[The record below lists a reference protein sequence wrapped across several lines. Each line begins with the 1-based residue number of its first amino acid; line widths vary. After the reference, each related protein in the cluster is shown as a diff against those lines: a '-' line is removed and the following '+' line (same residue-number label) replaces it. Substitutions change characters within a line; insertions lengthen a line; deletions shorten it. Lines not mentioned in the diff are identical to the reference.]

1 MENIWMFLQ
10 QTAAASL
17 VALFLLIL
25 QRIFLDKLSPRWQYG
40 VWLVL
45 LLRLLVPAG
54 FGGRPTVLDVTF
66 WVETLRTRVEL
77 GLHSAYSPPFVASLP
92 AAPVPLPPAGAP
104 ASWTDW
110 AFLIYCA
117 GVVLWAA
124 WFVVSAVRLSLRV
137 RGGVPVEGER
147 RAAMEAL
154 AKQQR
159 LPMPRRI
166 VECRWARTPFVVG
179 VVRPALVLPMGWALD
194 EKVVLHEL
202 LHLKYRDV
210 WAGWLT
216 TALRCLHWCNPFLWF
231 VFDKTG
237 NDRESLCDQ
246 RVLERLEGEDR
257 RDYGRCLLAMADDK
271 AVRTPGA
278 TTMANGARA
287 VKARIEAIA
296 RFKRFPQGMGLVSG
310 CIVFALSLSLVAG
323 VPVSAAGTDDTVETP
338 DGGNPPILALAAQNR
353 ATTVAG
359 ALDAYGKALYHWY
372 QRPGTGLLCAA
383 MVTAPEDMPAVLA
396 ANAKV
401 NEERVED
408 WSLLE
413 HWWQTGPVFRGLTAD
428 GGDGYLC
435 QVFWFRDVELAS
447 KNDPLWPEE
456 DEPWPTEYLCH
467 TVRVQPDGSYWTV
480 EKLAETTGIF
490 DSDVNI
496 ARLGRW
502 SDSTLYGPVTWS
514 GEAYGLK
521 IELSPAQTMT
531 TGDGVLGESL
541 LRRFQESEGYVN
553 PFSFWDQDEE
563 EPPSDDPMPRL
574 EGFTGC
580 YSGLVV
586 SRENTW
592 DRQRTF
598 TVEITPRWDD
608 PWVVTQEQWQW
619 LRHVDVRE
627 DTAELEK
634 YLLNRAVHSVEYE
647 YEPMGA
653 GKKAVFSEGGAGGEG
668 GRGAWDGPMEQYVA
682 PDYFTVTVTNADGE
696 EFPVDLTPRYTTPD
710 GGAFTLDGEEGPQ

>member
-17 VALFLLIL
+17 AALFLLIL

-77 GLHSAYSPPFVASLP
+77 GLNSAYSTPFAASLP

-104 ASWTDW
+104 TSWTDW

-137 RGGVPVEGER
+137 RDGVPVEGER
-147 RAAMEAL
+147 RAAIETL
-154 AKQQR
+154 AREQQ

-166 VECRWARTPFVVG
+166 VECRWARTPFVLG

-231 VFDKTG
+231 VFDKMG

-271 AVRTPGA
+271 AMRTPGA

-310 CIVFALSLSLVAG
+310 CIVFALALSLVAG
-323 VPVSAAGTDDTVETP
+323 VPVSAAGEETTVRASQEVEIAPELVAET
-338 DGGNPPILALAAQNR
+338 LALASQNR

-359 ALDAYGKALYHWY
+359 ALDAYGKGEYHRFY
-372 QRPGTGLLCAA
+372 DGIYDELLCW
-383 MVTAPEDMPAVLA
+383 TICAPQEDLPAVLERWEQDRGRA
-396 ANAKV
+396 AYGW
-401 NEERVED
+401 R
-408 WSLLE
+408 
-413 HWWQTGPVFRGLTAD
+413 TGPMFRGLTSD

-435 QVFWFRDVELAS
+435 QVFWFRDMRFKS
-447 KNDPLWPEE
+447 NDDPRWPGE
-456 DEPWPTEYLCH
+456 DEPWPVEYLCH
-467 TVRVQPDGSYWTV
+467 TVRVQPDGDYWTV
-480 EKLAETTGIF
+480 EKLAETTGVF
-490 DSDVNI
+490 EGDVSL
-496 ARLGRW
+496 AGLDRW
-502 SDSTLYGPVTWS
+502 SGSALYGPVTWS
-514 GEAYGLK
+514 GEADGLK
-521 IELSPAQTMT
+521 IELSPSQTMT
-531 TGDGVLGESL
+531 TGDGVLGQSR

-553 PFSFWDQDEE
+553 PFSFWGKDEE
-563 EPPSDDPMPRL
+563 ETPSDDPMPRL
-574 EGFTGC
+574 EGFTGF

-586 SRENTW
+586 SRENTR

-598 TVEITPRWDD
+598 TVEITPHWDD
-608 PWVVTQEQWQW
+608 SRILTIEQADQMFYSSSHYE
-619 LRHVDVRE
+619 RP
-627 DTAELEK
+627 AEEGVE
-634 YLLNRAVHSVEYE
+634 NRASLHVRYQYV
-647 YEPMGA
+647 PMDA
-653 GKKAVFSEGGAGGEG
+653 GEKVVFPEGGAGGEG
-668 GRGAWDGPMEQYVA
+668 GRGSWDGPMEQYIA

-696 EFPVDLTPRYTTPD
+696 EIPVDLTPRYTTPD
-710 GGAFTLDGEEGPQ
+710 GGTFTLDGEEGPQ

>member
-77 GLHSAYSPPFVASLP
+77 GLNSAYSTPFAASLP

-154 AKQQR
+154 AREQQ

-338 DGGNPPILALAAQNR
+338 DGGNPAILALAAQNR

-456 DEPWPTEYLCH
+456 DEPWPVEYLCH
-467 TVRVQPDGSYWTV
+467 TVRVRPDGDYWTV
-480 EKLAETTGIF
+480 EKLAETSGLCEKGLEE
-490 DSDVNI
+490 SPLNQHSS
-496 ARLGRW
+496 AP
-502 SDSTLYGPVTWS
+502 LYGPITWS
-514 GEAYGLK
+514 GEANGVSV
-521 IELSPAQTMT
+521 ELSHT
-531 TGDGVLGESL
+531 TCLLNTREVLGLDSL
-541 LRRFQESEGYVN
+541 HDYFDRSS
-553 PFSFWDQDEE
+553 SFNW
-563 EPPSDDPMPRL
+563 
-574 EGFTGC
+574 
-580 YSGLVV
+580 SGLVTG
-586 SRENTW
+586 SRQEEGTDPEDPVPNAQFFRYEKSLRVQVGNPGGTPYNIQI
-592 DRQRTF
+592 R
-598 TVEITPRWDD
+598 VEPDWHD
-608 PWVVTQEQWQW
+608 PEIVP
-619 LRHVDVRE
+619 
-627 DTAELEK
+627 
-634 YLLNRAVHSVEYE
+634 S
-647 YEPMGA
+647 G
-653 GKKAVFSEGGAGGEG
+653 SSG
-668 GRGAWDGPMEQYVA
+668 GRSYSTLSYGTGTYQNHATFYYFDTIPLLKQGETNTASAGSGGGSGGLGADMKEVAGPDFY
-682 PDYFTVTVTNADGE
+682 TVTVQKGAGE
-696 EFPVDLTPRYTTPD
+696 SFQIPLTPRYTTPD
-710 GGAFTLDGEEGPQ
+710 GGTFPLDGEEATP

>member
-1 MENIWMFLQ
+1 MFLQ

-17 VALFLLIL
+17 VALFLLVL

-40 VWLVL
+40 VWFVL

-54 FGGRPTVLDVTF
+54 FGGRSTVLDVTF
-66 WVETLRTRVEL
+66 WVELLRTNVEL
-77 GLHSAYSPPFVASLP
+77 GLSSAYSSPFVASLP
-92 AAPVPLPPAGAP
+92 AAPVPLPPEGAP
-104 ASWTDW
+104 SSWTDW
-110 AFLIYCA
+110 AFLLYAA
-117 GVVLWAA
+117 GVVLWAL
-124 WFVVSAVRLSLRV
+124 WFLFCAARLSLRV

-147 RAAMEAL
+147 RAAIEAL
-154 AKQQR
+154 ASEHR
-159 LPMPRRI
+159 LPSPRRI
-166 VECRWARTPFVVG
+166 VECRWVRTPFVTG

-246 RVLERLEGEDR
+246 RVLERLEGEER
-257 RDYGRCLLAMADDK
+257 RDYGRCLLAMADDR
-271 AVRTPGA
+271 AMRTPGA

-310 CIVFALSLSLVAG
+310 CIVLALSLSLVAG

-338 DGGNPPILALAAQNR
+338 DGGNPAILALAAQNR

-467 TVRVQPDGSYWTV
+467 TVHVQPDGGYWTV
-480 EKLAETTGIF
+480 EKLAETSAVLEEGWY
-490 DSDVNI
+490 SEHQ
-496 ARLGRW
+496 
-502 SDSTLYGPVTWS
+502 LYGPVTWS
-514 GEAYGLK
+514 GEAEG
-521 IELSPAQTMT
+521 ISVELSHTTTTT
-531 TGDGVLGESL
+531 TGAGPLRLASLRDYQEENGLQDILYPSAPDPESPLPDSTFSSVWSSIL
-541 LRRFQESEGYVN
+541 LC
-553 PFSFWDQDEE
+553 
-563 EPPSDDPMPRL
+563 M
-574 EGFTGC
+574 
-580 YSGLVV
+580 
-586 SRENTW
+586 ENQGDTT
-592 DRQRTF
+592 RYPLQIHAQP
-598 TVEITPRWDD
+598 VWDD
-608 PWVVTQEQWQW
+608 PEIQVGGSVLSGGFSWGSSTKAFRSEAAFTYEGVFSLEPGEVIQNQCDGGGAEGALSDDMRHFVGPDGYQVT
-619 LRHVDVRE
+619 LTLD
-627 DTAELEK
+627 LEK
-634 YLLNRAVHSVEYE
+634 SVAI
-647 YEPMGA
+647 P
-653 GKKAVFSEGGAGGEG
+653 
-668 GRGAWDGPMEQYVA
+668 
-682 PDYFTVTVTNADGE
+682 
-696 EFPVDLTPRYTTPD
+696 LTPRYTTPD
-710 GGAFTLDGEEGPQ
+710 GGTFTLDGEEGPQ

>member
-1 MENIWMFLQ
+1 MENIWMVLQ

-17 VALFLLIL
+17 AALFLLIL

-77 GLHSAYSPPFVASLP
+77 GLNSAYSTPFAASLP
-92 AAPVPLPPAGAP
+92 AAPVPLLPAGAP

-137 RGGVPVEGER
+137 RDGVPVEGER
-147 RAAMEAL
+147 RAAIETL
-154 AKQQR
+154 AREQQ

-166 VECRWARTPFVVG
+166 VECRWARTPFVLG

-231 VFDKTG
+231 VFDKMG

-271 AVRTPGA
+271 AMRTPGA

-323 VPVSAAGTDDTVETP
+323 VPVSAAGEETTVRASQEVEIAPELVAET
-338 DGGNPPILALAAQNR
+338 LALASQNR

-359 ALDAYGKALYHWY
+359 ALDAYGKGEYHRFY
-372 QRPGTGLLCAA
+372 DGIYDELLCW
-383 MVTAPEDMPAVLA
+383 TICAPQEDLPAVLERWEQDRGRA
-396 ANAKV
+396 AYGW
-401 NEERVED
+401 R
-408 WSLLE
+408 
-413 HWWQTGPVFRGLTAD
+413 TGPMFRGLTSD

-435 QVFWFRDVELAS
+435 QVFWFRDMRFKS
-447 KNDPLWPEE
+447 NDDPRWPGE
-456 DEPWPTEYLCH
+456 DEPWPVEYLCH
-467 TVRVQPDGSYWTV
+467 TVRVQPDGDYWTV
-480 EKLAETTGIF
+480 EKLAETTGVF
-490 DSDVNI
+490 EGDVSL
-496 ARLGRW
+496 AGLGRW
-502 SDSTLYGPVTWS
+502 TGSALYGPVTWS
-514 GEAYGLK
+514 GEADGLK
-521 IELSPAQTMT
+521 IELSPSQTMT
-531 TGDGVLGESL
+531 TGDGVLGQSR

-553 PFSFWDQDEE
+553 PFSFWGKDEE
-563 EPPSDDPMPRL
+563 ETPSDDPMPRL
-574 EGFTGC
+574 EGFTGF

-598 TVEITPRWDD
+598 TVEITPHWDD
-608 PWVVTQEQWQW
+608 SRILTIEQADQMFYSSSHYE
-619 LRHVDVRE
+619 RP
-627 DTAELEK
+627 AEEGVE
-634 YLLNRAVHSVEYE
+634 NRASLHVRYQYV
-647 YEPMGA
+647 PMDA
-653 GKKAVFSEGGAGGEG
+653 GEKVVFPEGGAGGEG
-668 GRGAWDGPMEQYVA
+668 GRGSWDGPMEQYIA

-696 EFPVDLTPRYTTPD
+696 EIPVDLTPRYTTPD
-710 GGAFTLDGEEGPQ
+710 GGTFTLDGEEGPQ

>member
-40 VWLVL
+40 VWFVL

-77 GLHSAYSPPFVASLP
+77 GLNSAYSTPFAASLP

-104 ASWTDW
+104 TSWTDW
-110 AFLIYCA
+110 AFLIYCV

-179 VVRPALVLPMGWALD
+179 VVRPALVLPMDWALD

-338 DGGNPPILALAAQNR
+338 DGGNPAILALAAQNR

-447 KNDPLWPEE
+447 ENDPLWPEE

-467 TVRVQPDGSYWTV
+467 TVHVQPDGGYWTV
-480 EKLAETTGIF
+480 EKLAETQGLFDGIF
-490 DSDVNI
+490 GTDLSDWHES
-496 ARLGRW
+496 L
-502 SDSTLYGPVTWS
+502 LYGPVTWS
-514 GEAYGLK
+514 GEANGVS
-521 IELSPAQTMT
+521 IELSHT
-531 TGDGVLGESL
+531 TCLESGGGPLGEETLEAYWNTDSWVFDPFL
-541 LRRFQESEGYVN
+541 NGSEEAGIVADPQPGAIFSSYSQNLRVQVGN
-553 PFSFWDQDEE
+553 PGGTPYNIQIRV
-563 EPPSDDPMPRL
+563 EPDWHDPEIVPS
-574 EGFTGC
+574 G
-580 YSGLVV
+580 S
-586 SRENTW
+586 S
-592 DRQRTF
+592 
-598 TVEITPRWDD
+598 
-608 PWVVTQEQWQW
+608 
-619 LRHVDVRE
+619 
-627 DTAELEK
+627 
-634 YLLNRAVHSVEYE
+634 
-647 YEPMGA
+647 
-653 GKKAVFSEGGAGGEG
+653 G
-668 GRGAWDGPMEQYVA
+668 GRSYSTLSYGTGAYDNHATFYYFDTIPLLKQGETYTDSVGSGGGKGNLGNDLLESIGPDFY
-682 PDYFTVTVTNADGE
+682 TVTVQKGAGE
-696 EFPVDLTPRYTTPD
+696 SFQIPLTPRYTTPD
-710 GGAFTLDGEEGPQ
+710 GGTFPLDGEEGPQ

>member
-1 MENIWMFLQ
+1 MENIWMVLQ
-10 QTAAASL
+10 QTAAATL
-17 VALFLLIL
+17 TALFLLIL

-77 GLHSAYSPPFVASLP
+77 GLHSAYSSPFTASLP

-124 WFVVSAVRLSLRV
+124 WFVAGAARLSLRV

-147 RAAMEAL
+147 RAAIEAL

-194 EKVVLHEL
+194 GKVVLHEL

-231 VFDKTG
+231 VFDKIG

-338 DGGNPPILALAAQNR
+338 DGGNPAILALAAQNR

-467 TVRVQPDGSYWTV
+467 TVHVRPDGDYWTV
-480 EKLAETTGIF
+480 EKLAETSAVLEEGWY
-490 DSDVNI
+490 SEHQ
-496 ARLGRW
+496 
-502 SDSTLYGPVTWS
+502 LYGPVTWS
-514 GEAYGLK
+514 GEAEG
-521 IELSPAQTMT
+521 ISVELSHTTTTT
-531 TGDGVLGESL
+531 TGAGL
-541 LRRFQESEGYVN
+541 LRLASLRDYQEENGLQDILYPSAPDPEA
-553 PFSFWDQDEE
+553 PLPDSTFSSVW
-563 EPPSDDPMPRL
+563 SSILLCM
-574 EGFTGC
+574 
-580 YSGLVV
+580 
-586 SRENTW
+586 ENQGDTT
-592 DRQRTF
+592 RYPLQIHAQP
-598 TVEITPRWDD
+598 VWDD
-608 PWVVTQEQWQW
+608 PEIQVGGSVLSGGFSWGSSTKAFRSEAAFTYEGVFSLEPGEVIQNQCDGGGAEGALSDDMRHFVGPDGYQVT
-619 LRHVDVRE
+619 LTLD
-627 DTAELEK
+627 LEK
-634 YLLNRAVHSVEYE
+634 SVAI
-647 YEPMGA
+647 P
-653 GKKAVFSEGGAGGEG
+653 
-668 GRGAWDGPMEQYVA
+668 
-682 PDYFTVTVTNADGE
+682 
-696 EFPVDLTPRYTTPD
+696 LTPRYTTPD
-710 GGAFTLDGEEGPQ
+710 GGTFTLDGEEGPR

>member
-77 GLHSAYSPPFVASLP
+77 GLNSAYSTPFAASLP

-117 GVVLWAA
+117 GAVLWAA

-310 CIVFALSLSLVAG
+310 CIVLALSLSLVAG
-323 VPVSAAGTDDTVETP
+323 VPVSVAGTDDTVETP
-338 DGGNPPILALAAQNR
+338 DGGNPAILALAAQNR

-456 DEPWPTEYLCH
+456 GEPWPTEYLCH
-467 TVRVQPDGSYWTV
+467 TVHVQPDGGYWTV
-480 EKLAETTGIF
+480 EKLAETQGLFDGIF
-490 DSDVNI
+490 GTDLSDWHES
-496 ARLGRW
+496 L
-502 SDSTLYGPVTWS
+502 LYGPVTWS
-514 GEAYGLK
+514 GEANGVS
-521 IELSPAQTMT
+521 IELSHT
-531 TGDGVLGESL
+531 TCLESGGGPLGEETLEAYWNTDSWVFDPFL
-541 LRRFQESEGYVN
+541 NGSEEAGIVADPQPGAIFSSYSQNLRVQVGN
-553 PFSFWDQDEE
+553 PGGTPYNIQIRV
-563 EPPSDDPMPRL
+563 EPDWHDPEIVPS
-574 EGFTGC
+574 G
-580 YSGLVV
+580 S
-586 SRENTW
+586 S
-592 DRQRTF
+592 
-598 TVEITPRWDD
+598 
-608 PWVVTQEQWQW
+608 
-619 LRHVDVRE
+619 
-627 DTAELEK
+627 
-634 YLLNRAVHSVEYE
+634 
-647 YEPMGA
+647 
-653 GKKAVFSEGGAGGEG
+653 G
-668 GRGAWDGPMEQYVA
+668 GRSYSTLSYGTGTYQNHATFYYFDTIPLLKQGETYTDSVGSGGGKGNLGNDLLESIGPDFY
-682 PDYFTVTVTNADGE
+682 TVTVQKGAGE
-696 EFPVDLTPRYTTPD
+696 SFQIPLTPRYTTPD
-710 GGAFTLDGEEGPQ
+710 GGTFTLDGEEGPQ

>member
-54 FGGRPTVLDVTF
+54 FWGRPTVLDVTF
-66 WVETLRTRVEL
+66 WGETLRTRVEL
-77 GLHSAYSPPFVASLP
+77 GLNSAYSTPFAASLP

-104 ASWTDW
+104 TSWTDW

-124 WFVVSAVRLSLRV
+124 WFVAGAVRLSLRV

-147 RAAMEAL
+147 RAAIEAL
-154 AKQQR
+154 AREQR

-194 EKVVLHEL
+194 GKVVLHEL

-310 CIVFALSLSLVAG
+310 CIVLALSLSLVAG

-338 DGGNPPILALAAQNR
+338 DGGNPAILALAAQNR

-467 TVRVQPDGSYWTV
+467 TVHVQPDGGYWTV
-480 EKLAETTGIF
+480 EKLAETSAVLEEGWY
-490 DSDVNI
+490 SEHQ
-496 ARLGRW
+496 
-502 SDSTLYGPVTWS
+502 LYGPVTWS
-514 GEAYGLK
+514 GEAEG
-521 IELSPAQTMT
+521 ISVELSHTTTTT
-531 TGDGVLGESL
+531 TGAGPLRLASL
-541 LRRFQESEGYVN
+541 RDYQEENGLQDILYPSAPDPEA
-553 PFSFWDQDEE
+553 PLPDSTFSSVW
-563 EPPSDDPMPRL
+563 SSILLCM
-574 EGFTGC
+574 
-580 YSGLVV
+580 
-586 SRENTW
+586 ENQGDTT
-592 DRQRTF
+592 RYPLQIHAQP
-598 TVEITPRWDD
+598 VWDD
-608 PWVVTQEQWQW
+608 PEIQVGGSVLSGGFSWGSSTKAFRSEAAFTYEGVFSLEPGEVIQNQCDGGGAEGALSDDMRHFVGPDGYQVT
-619 LRHVDVRE
+619 LTLD
-627 DTAELEK
+627 LEK
-634 YLLNRAVHSVEYE
+634 SVAI
-647 YEPMGA
+647 P
-653 GKKAVFSEGGAGGEG
+653 
-668 GRGAWDGPMEQYVA
+668 
-682 PDYFTVTVTNADGE
+682 
-696 EFPVDLTPRYTTPD
+696 LTPRYTTPD
-710 GGAFTLDGEEGPQ
+710 GGTFTLDGEEGPQ

>member
-10 QTAAASL
+10 QTAAATL
-17 VALFLLIL
+17 TALFLLIL

-77 GLHSAYSPPFVASLP
+77 GLNSAYSTPFAASLP

-104 ASWTDW
+104 TSWTDW

-124 WFVVSAVRLSLRV
+124 WFVAGAVRLSLRV
-137 RGGVPVEGER
+137 RDGVPVEGER
-147 RAAMEAL
+147 RAAIEAL
-154 AKQQR
+154 AREQR

-194 EKVVLHEL
+194 GKVVLHEL

-310 CIVFALSLSLVAG
+310 CIVLALSLSLVAG

-338 DGGNPPILALAAQNR
+338 DGGNPAILALAAQNR

-467 TVRVQPDGSYWTV
+467 TVHVQPDGGYWTV
-480 EKLAETTGIF
+480 EKLAETSAVLEEGWY
-490 DSDVNI
+490 SEHQ
-496 ARLGRW
+496 
-502 SDSTLYGPVTWS
+502 LYGPVTWS
-514 GEAYGLK
+514 GEAEG
-521 IELSPAQTMT
+521 ISVELSHTTTTT
-531 TGDGVLGESL
+531 TGAGPLRLASLRDYQEENGLQDILYPSAPDPEAPLPDSTFSSVWSSILLG
-541 LRRFQESEGYVN
+541 
-553 PFSFWDQDEE
+553 
-563 EPPSDDPMPRL
+563 M
-574 EGFTGC
+574 
-580 YSGLVV
+580 
-586 SRENTW
+586 ENQGDTT
-592 DRQRTF
+592 RYPLQIHAQP
-598 TVEITPRWDD
+598 VWDD
-608 PWVVTQEQWQW
+608 PEIQVGGSVLSGGFSWGSSTKAFRSEAAFTYEGVFSLEPGEVIQNQCDGGGAEGALSDDMRHFVGPDGYQVT
-619 LRHVDVRE
+619 LTLD
-627 DTAELEK
+627 LEK
-634 YLLNRAVHSVEYE
+634 SVAI
-647 YEPMGA
+647 P
-653 GKKAVFSEGGAGGEG
+653 
-668 GRGAWDGPMEQYVA
+668 
-682 PDYFTVTVTNADGE
+682 
-696 EFPVDLTPRYTTPD
+696 LTPRYTTPD
-710 GGAFTLDGEEGPQ
+710 GGTFTLDGEEGPQ

>member
-1 MENIWMFLQ
+1 MENIWMVLQ

-17 VALFLLIL
+17 AALFLLIL

-77 GLHSAYSPPFVASLP
+77 GLNSAYSTPFAASLP
-92 AAPVPLPPAGAP
+92 AAPVPLLPAGAP

-137 RGGVPVEGER
+137 RDGVPVEGER
-147 RAAMEAL
+147 RAAIETL
-154 AKQQR
+154 AREQQ

-166 VECRWARTPFVVG
+166 VECRWARTPFVLG

-216 TALRCLHWCNPFLWF
+216 TALRCLHWFNPFLWF

-271 AVRTPGA
+271 AMRTPGA

-323 VPVSAAGTDDTVETP
+323 VPVSAAGEETTVRASQEVEIAPELVAET
-338 DGGNPPILALAAQNR
+338 LALASQNR

-359 ALDAYGKALYHWY
+359 ALDAYGKGEYHRFY
-372 QRPGTGLLCAA
+372 DGIYDELLCW
-383 MVTAPEDMPAVLA
+383 TICAPQEDLPAVLERWEQDRGRA
-396 ANAKV
+396 AYGW
-401 NEERVED
+401 R
-408 WSLLE
+408 
-413 HWWQTGPVFRGLTAD
+413 TGPMFRGLTSD

-435 QVFWFRDVELAS
+435 QVFWFRDMRFKS
-447 KNDPLWPEE
+447 NDDPRWPEE
-456 DEPWPTEYLCH
+456 DEPWPVEYLCH
-467 TVRVQPDGSYWTV
+467 TVRVQPDGDYWTV
-480 EKLAETTGIF
+480 EKLAETTGVF
-490 DSDVNI
+490 EGDVSL
-496 ARLGRW
+496 AGLDRW
-502 SDSTLYGPVTWS
+502 SGSALYGPVTWS
-514 GEAYGLK
+514 GEADGMK
-521 IELSPAQTMT
+521 IELSPSQTMT
-531 TGDGVLGESL
+531 TGDGVLGQSR

-553 PFSFWDQDEE
+553 PFSFWGQDEE
-563 EPPSDDPMPRL
+563 ETPSDDPMPRL
-574 EGFTGC
+574 EGFTGF

-608 PWVVTQEQWQW
+608 SRILTIEQADQMFYSSSHYE
-619 LRHVDVRE
+619 RP
-627 DTAELEK
+627 AEEGVE
-634 YLLNRAVHSVEYE
+634 NRASLHVRYQYV
-647 YEPMGA
+647 PMDA
-653 GKKAVFSEGGAGGEG
+653 GEKVVFPEGGAGGEG
-668 GRGAWDGPMEQYVA
+668 GRGAWDGPMEQYIA

-696 EFPVDLTPRYTTPD
+696 EIPVDLTPRYTTPD
-710 GGAFTLDGEEGPQ
+710 GGTFTLDGEEGPQ

>member
-1 MENIWMFLQ
+1 MENIWMVLQ
-10 QTAAASL
+10 QTAAATL
-17 VALFLLIL
+17 TALFLLIL

-77 GLHSAYSPPFVASLP
+77 GLNSAYSTPFAASLP

-104 ASWTDW
+104 TSWTDW

-124 WFVVSAVRLSLRV
+124 WFVAGAVRLSLRV

-154 AKQQR
+154 AREQR

-194 EKVVLHEL
+194 GKVVLHEL

-257 RDYGRCLLAMADDK
+257 RDYGRCLLAMADDR
-271 AVRTPGA
+271 AMRTPGA

-338 DGGNPPILALAAQNR
+338 DGGNPAILALAAQNR

-467 TVRVQPDGSYWTV
+467 TVHVQPDGSYWTV
-480 EKLAETTGIF
+480 EKLAETSGLCEKGLEE
-490 DSDVNI
+490 SPLNQHSS
-496 ARLGRW
+496 AP
-502 SDSTLYGPVTWS
+502 LYGPITWS
-514 GEAYGLK
+514 GEANGVSV
-521 IELSPAQTMT
+521 ELSHT
-531 TGDGVLGESL
+531 TCLLNTREVLGLDSL
-541 LRRFQESEGYVN
+541 HDYFDGSS
-553 PFSFWDQDEE
+553 SFNW
-563 EPPSDDPMPRL
+563 
-574 EGFTGC
+574 
-580 YSGLVV
+580 SGLVTGSQQEEGTDPEDPV
-586 SRENTW
+586 PNAQFFRYEQSLRVQVGNPGGTPYNIQI
-592 DRQRTF
+592 R
-598 TVEITPRWDD
+598 VEPDWHD
-608 PWVVTQEQWQW
+608 PEIVP
-619 LRHVDVRE
+619 
-627 DTAELEK
+627 
-634 YLLNRAVHSVEYE
+634 S
-647 YEPMGA
+647 G
-653 GKKAVFSEGGAGGEG
+653 SSG
-668 GRGAWDGPMEQYVA
+668 GRSYSTLSYGTGTYQNHATFYYFDTIPLLKQGETYTASAGSGGGSGGLGADMEEVAGPDFY
-682 PDYFTVTVTNADGE
+682 TVTVQKGAE
-696 EFPVDLTPRYTTPD
+696 EPFQISLTPRYTTPD
-710 GGAFTLDGEEGPQ
+710 GGTFTLDGEEGPQ

>member
-77 GLHSAYSPPFVASLP
+77 GLNSAYSTPFAASLP

-104 ASWTDW
+104 TSWTDW

-124 WFVVSAVRLSLRV
+124 WFVVGAVRLSLRV
-137 RGGVPVEGER
+137 RDGVPVEGER
-147 RAAMEAL
+147 RAAIEAL
-154 AKQQR
+154 AREQR

-310 CIVFALSLSLVAG
+310 CIVLALSLSLVAG

-338 DGGNPPILALAAQNR
+338 DGGNPAILALAAQNR

-467 TVRVQPDGSYWTV
+467 TVHVQPDGGYWTV
-480 EKLAETTGIF
+480 EKLAETSAVLEEGWY
-490 DSDVNI
+490 SEHQ
-496 ARLGRW
+496 
-502 SDSTLYGPVTWS
+502 LYGPVTWS
-514 GEAYGLK
+514 GEAEG
-521 IELSPAQTMT
+521 ISVELSHTTTTT
-531 TGDGVLGESL
+531 TGAGPLRLASL
-541 LRRFQESEGYVN
+541 RDYQEENGLQDILYPSAPDPEA
-553 PFSFWDQDEE
+553 PLPDSTFSSVW
-563 EPPSDDPMPRL
+563 SSILLCM
-574 EGFTGC
+574 
-580 YSGLVV
+580 
-586 SRENTW
+586 ENQGDTT
-592 DRQRTF
+592 RYPLQIHAQP
-598 TVEITPRWDD
+598 VWDD
-608 PWVVTQEQWQW
+608 PEIQVGGSVLSGGFSWGSSTKAFRSEAAFTYEGVFSLEPGEVIQNQCDGGGAEGALSDDMRHFVGPDGYQVT
-619 LRHVDVRE
+619 LTLD
-627 DTAELEK
+627 LEK
-634 YLLNRAVHSVEYE
+634 SVAI
-647 YEPMGA
+647 P
-653 GKKAVFSEGGAGGEG
+653 
-668 GRGAWDGPMEQYVA
+668 
-682 PDYFTVTVTNADGE
+682 
-696 EFPVDLTPRYTTPD
+696 LTPRYTTPD
-710 GGAFTLDGEEGPQ
+710 GGTFTLDGEEGPQ

>member
-77 GLHSAYSPPFVASLP
+77 GLNSAYSTPFTASLP

-338 DGGNPPILALAAQNR
+338 DGGNPAILALAAQNR

-456 DEPWPTEYLCH
+456 DEPWPVEYLCH
-467 TVRVQPDGSYWTV
+467 TVRVRPDGRYWTV
-480 EKLAETTGIF
+480 EKLAETSGLCEKGLEE
-490 DSDVNI
+490 SPLNQHSS
-496 ARLGRW
+496 AP
-502 SDSTLYGPVTWS
+502 LYGPITWS
-514 GEAYGLK
+514 GEANGVSV
-521 IELSPAQTMT
+521 ELSHT
-531 TGDGVLGESL
+531 TCLLNTREVLGLDSL
-541 LRRFQESEGYVN
+541 HDYFDDSS
-553 PFSFWDQDEE
+553 SFDW
-563 EPPSDDPMPRL
+563 
-574 EGFTGC
+574 
-580 YSGLVV
+580 SGLVTGSQQEADTDPKDPV
-586 SRENTW
+586 PNAQFFRYEQSLRVQVGNPGGTPYNIQI
-592 DRQRTF
+592 R
-598 TVEITPRWDD
+598 VEPDWHD
-608 PWVVTQEQWQW
+608 PEIVP
-619 LRHVDVRE
+619 
-627 DTAELEK
+627 
-634 YLLNRAVHSVEYE
+634 S
-647 YEPMGA
+647 G
-653 GKKAVFSEGGAGGEG
+653 SSG
-668 GRGAWDGPMEQYVA
+668 GRSYSTLSYGTGTYQNHATFYYFDTIPLLKQGETYTAPAGSGGGSGGLGADMEEVAGPDFY
-682 PDYFTVTVTNADGE
+682 TVTVQKGAGE
-696 EFPVDLTPRYTTPD
+696 SFQIPLTPRYTTPD
-710 GGAFTLDGEEGPQ
+710 GGTFTLDGEEGPQ

>member
-17 VALFLLIL
+17 AALFLLIL

-77 GLHSAYSPPFVASLP
+77 GLRSAYSTPFAASLP

-104 ASWTDW
+104 TSWTDW

-154 AKQQR
+154 AREQR

-166 VECRWARTPFVVG
+166 VECRWARTPFVLG

-231 VFDKTG
+231 VFDKIG

-323 VPVSAAGTDDTVETP
+323 VPVSAAGEETTVRASQEIEIAPELVAET
-338 DGGNPPILALAAQNR
+338 LALASQNR

-359 ALDAYGKALYHWY
+359 ALDAYGKGEYHRFY
-372 QRPGTGLLCAA
+372 DGIYDELLCW
-383 MVTAPEDMPAVLA
+383 TICAPQEDLPAVLERWEQDRGRA
-396 ANAKV
+396 AYGW
-401 NEERVED
+401 R
-408 WSLLE
+408 
-413 HWWQTGPVFRGLTAD
+413 TGPMFRGLTSD

-435 QVFWFRDVELAS
+435 QVFWFRDMKFKS
-447 KNDPLWPEE
+447 NDDPLWPEE
-456 DEPWPTEYLCH
+456 DEPWPVEYLCH
-467 TVRVQPDGSYWTV
+467 TVRVQPDGDYWTV
-480 EKLAETTGIF
+480 EKLAETTGVF
-490 DSDVNI
+490 EGDVSL
-496 ARLGRW
+496 AGLDRW
-502 SDSTLYGPVTWS
+502 SGSALYGPVTWS
-514 GEAYGLK
+514 GEADGLK
-521 IELSPAQTMT
+521 IELSPSQTMT
-531 TGDGVLGESL
+531 TGDGVLGQSR

-553 PFSFWDQDEE
+553 PFSFWGKDEE
-563 EPPSDDPMPRL
+563 ETPSDDPMPRL
-574 EGFTGC
+574 EGFTGF

-586 SRENTW
+586 SRENTR

-598 TVEITPRWDD
+598 TVEITPHWDD
-608 PWVVTQEQWQW
+608 SRILTIEQADQMFYSSSHYE
-619 LRHVDVRE
+619 RP
-627 DTAELEK
+627 AEEGVE
-634 YLLNRAVHSVEYE
+634 NRASLHVRYQYV
-647 YEPMGA
+647 PMDA
-653 GKKAVFSEGGAGGEG
+653 GEKVVFPEGGAGGEG
-668 GRGAWDGPMEQYVA
+668 GRGSWDGPMEQYIA

-696 EFPVDLTPRYTTPD
+696 EIPVDLTPRYTTPD
-710 GGAFTLDGEEGPQ
+710 GGTFTLDGEEGPQ

>member
-77 GLHSAYSPPFVASLP
+77 GLRSAYSTPFAASLP
-92 AAPVPLPPAGAP
+92 AAPVPLPPAGTP

-117 GVVLWAA
+117 GAVLWAA

-147 RAAMEAL
+147 RAAIEAL

-338 DGGNPPILALAAQNR
+338 DGGNPAILALAAQNR

-435 QVFWFRDVELAS
+435 QVFWFRDMKFKS
-447 KNDPLWPEE
+447 NDDPLWPEE
-456 DEPWPTEYLCH
+456 DEPWPVEYLCH
-467 TVRVQPDGSYWTV
+467 TVRVQPDGDYWTV
-480 EKLAETTGIF
+480 EKLAETSGLCEKGLEE
-490 DSDVNI
+490 SPLNQHSS
-496 ARLGRW
+496 AP
-502 SDSTLYGPVTWS
+502 LYGPITWS
-514 GEAYGLK
+514 GEANGVSV
-521 IELSPAQTMT
+521 ELSHT
-531 TGDGVLGESL
+531 TCLLNTREVLGLDSL
-541 LRRFQESEGYVN
+541 HDYFDGSS
-553 PFSFWDQDEE
+553 SFNW
-563 EPPSDDPMPRL
+563 
-574 EGFTGC
+574 
-580 YSGLVV
+580 SGLVTGSQQEEGTDPEDPV
-586 SRENTW
+586 PNAQFFRYEQSLRVQVGNPGGTPYNIQI
-592 DRQRTF
+592 R
-598 TVEITPRWDD
+598 VEPDWHD
-608 PWVVTQEQWQW
+608 PEIVP
-619 LRHVDVRE
+619 
-627 DTAELEK
+627 
-634 YLLNRAVHSVEYE
+634 S
-647 YEPMGA
+647 G
-653 GKKAVFSEGGAGGEG
+653 SSG
-668 GRGAWDGPMEQYVA
+668 GRSYSTLSYGTGAYDNHATFYYFDTIPLLKQGETYTDSVGSGGGKGNLGNDLLESIGPDFY
-682 PDYFTVTVTNADGE
+682 TVTVQKGAGE
-696 EFPVDLTPRYTTPD
+696 SFQIPLTPRYTTPD
-710 GGAFTLDGEEGPQ
+710 GGTFPLDGEEAAP

>member
-1 MENIWMFLQ
+1 MENIWMVLQ

-17 VALFLLIL
+17 AALFLLIL

-77 GLHSAYSPPFVASLP
+77 GLNSAYSTPFAASLP
-92 AAPVPLPPAGAP
+92 AAPVPLLPAGAP

-137 RGGVPVEGER
+137 RDGVPVEGER
-147 RAAMEAL
+147 RAAIEAL

-166 VECRWARTPFVVG
+166 VECRWARTPFVLG

-271 AVRTPGA
+271 AMRTPGA

-323 VPVSAAGTDDTVETP
+323 VPVSAAGEETTVRASQEVEIAPELVAET
-338 DGGNPPILALAAQNR
+338 LALASQNR

-359 ALDAYGKALYHWY
+359 ALDAYGKGEYHRFY
-372 QRPGTGLLCAA
+372 DGIYDELLCW
-383 MVTAPEDMPAVLA
+383 TICAPQEDLPAVLERWEQDRGRA
-396 ANAKV
+396 AYGW
-401 NEERVED
+401 R
-408 WSLLE
+408 
-413 HWWQTGPVFRGLTAD
+413 TGPMFRGLTSD

-435 QVFWFRDVELAS
+435 QVFWFRDMRFKS
-447 KNDPLWPEE
+447 NDDPRWPEE
-456 DEPWPTEYLCH
+456 DEPWPVEYLCH
-467 TVRVQPDGSYWTV
+467 TVRVQPDGDYWTV
-480 EKLAETTGIF
+480 EKLAETTGVF
-490 DSDVNI
+490 EGDVSL
-496 ARLGRW
+496 AGLGRW
-502 SDSTLYGPVTWS
+502 TGSALYGPVTWS
-514 GEAYGLK
+514 GEADGLK
-521 IELSPAQTMT
+521 IELSPSQTMT
-531 TGDGVLGESL
+531 TGDGVLGQSR

-553 PFSFWDQDEE
+553 PFSFWGQDEE
-563 EPPSDDPMPRL
+563 ETPSDDPMPRL
-574 EGFTGC
+574 EGFTGF

-598 TVEITPRWDD
+598 TVEITPHWDD
-608 PWVVTQEQWQW
+608 SRILTIEQADQMFYSSSHYE
-619 LRHVDVRE
+619 RP
-627 DTAELEK
+627 AEEGVE
-634 YLLNRAVHSVEYE
+634 NRASLHVRYQYV
-647 YEPMGA
+647 PMDA
-653 GKKAVFSEGGAGGEG
+653 GEKVVFPEGGAGGEG
-668 GRGAWDGPMEQYVA
+668 GRGSWDGPMEQYIA

-696 EFPVDLTPRYTTPD
+696 EIPVDLTPRYTTPD
-710 GGAFTLDGEEGPQ
+710 GGTFTLDGEEGPQ

>member
-1 MENIWMFLQ
+1 MENIWMVLQ

-17 VALFLLIL
+17 AALFLLIL

-77 GLHSAYSPPFVASLP
+77 GLNSAYSTPFAASLP

-104 ASWTDW
+104 TSWTDW

-147 RAAMEAL
+147 RAAIEAL

-166 VECRWARTPFVVG
+166 VECRWARTPFVLG

-257 RDYGRCLLAMADDK
+257 RDYGRCLLAMADDR
-271 AVRTPGA
+271 AMRTPGA

-323 VPVSAAGTDDTVETP
+323 VPVSAAGEETTVRASQEVEIAPELVAET
-338 DGGNPPILALAAQNR
+338 LALASQNR

-359 ALDAYGKALYHWY
+359 ALDSYGKGEYHRFY
-372 QRPGTGLLCAA
+372 NGIYDELLCW
-383 MVTAPEDMPAVLA
+383 TICAPQEDLPAVLERWEQDRGRA
-396 ANAKV
+396 AYGW
-401 NEERVED
+401 R
-408 WSLLE
+408 
-413 HWWQTGPVFRGLTAD
+413 TGPMFRGLTSD

-435 QVFWFRDVELAS
+435 QVFWFRDMRFKS
-447 KNDPLWPEE
+447 NDDPRWPEE
-456 DEPWPTEYLCH
+456 DEPWPVEYLCH
-467 TVRVQPDGSYWTV
+467 TVRVQPDGDYWTV
-480 EKLAETTGIF
+480 EKLAETTGVF
-490 DSDVNI
+490 EGDVSL
-496 ARLGRW
+496 AGLGRW
-502 SDSTLYGPVTWS
+502 TGSALYGPVTWS
-514 GEAYGLK
+514 GEADGLK
-521 IELSPAQTMT
+521 IELSPSQTMT
-531 TGDGVLGESL
+531 TGDGVLGQSR

-553 PFSFWDQDEE
+553 PFSFWGQDEE
-563 EPPSDDPMPRL
+563 ETPSDDPMPRL
-574 EGFTGC
+574 EGFTGF

-598 TVEITPRWDD
+598 TVEITPHWEDSRIL
-608 PWVVTQEQWQW
+608 TIEQADQMFYSSSHYE
-619 LRHVDVRE
+619 RP
-627 DTAELEK
+627 AEEGVE
-634 YLLNRAVHSVEYE
+634 NRASLHVRYQYV
-647 YEPMGA
+647 PMDA
-653 GKKAVFSEGGAGGEG
+653 GEKVVFPEGGAGGEG
-668 GRGAWDGPMEQYVA
+668 GRGSWAGPMEQYIA

-696 EFPVDLTPRYTTPD
+696 EIPVDLTPRYTTPD
-710 GGAFTLDGEEGPQ
+710 GGTFTLDGEEGPR

>member
-10 QTAAASL
+10 QTAAATL
-17 VALFLLIL
+17 TALFLLIL

-77 GLHSAYSPPFVASLP
+77 GLNSAYSTPFAASLP

-104 ASWTDW
+104 TSWTDW

-117 GVVLWAA
+117 GAVLWAA
-124 WFVVSAVRLSLRV
+124 WFVAGAARLSLRV

-147 RAAMEAL
+147 RAAIEAL
-154 AKQQR
+154 AREQR

-194 EKVVLHEL
+194 GKVVLHEL

-216 TALRCLHWCNPFLWF
+216 TALRCLHWCNPLLWL

-246 RVLERLEGEDR
+246 RVLERLEGEER
-257 RDYGRCLLAMADDK
+257 RDYGRCLLAMADDR
-271 AVRTPGA
+271 AMRTPGA

-323 VPVSAAGTDDTVETP
+323 VPAAVAGANATVQAPSGLISEPELVAET
-338 DGGNPPILALAAQNR
+338 LALASQNR

-359 ALDAYGKALYHWY
+359 ALDAYGKGEYHRFY
-372 QRPGTGLLCAA
+372 DGIYDELLCWAISL
-383 MVTAPEDMPAVLA
+383 PREDLPAVL
-396 ANAKV
+396 
-401 NEERVED
+401 ERWEQEQYESSFWTGWPVED
-408 WSLLE
+408 SWRA
-413 HWWQTGPVFRGLTAD
+413 GPVFRGLTSD

-435 QVFWFRDVELAS
+435 QVFWFRDMKFKS
-447 KNDPLWPEE
+447 NDDPLWPEE
-456 DEPWPTEYLCH
+456 GEPWPTEYLCH
-467 TVRVQPDGSYWTV
+467 TVHVQPDGGYWTV
-480 EKLAETTGIF
+480 KKLAETQGLFDGIF
-490 DSDVNI
+490 GTDLSDWHES
-496 ARLGRW
+496 L
-502 SDSTLYGPVTWS
+502 LYGPVTWS
-514 GEAYGLK
+514 GEANGVS
-521 IELSPAQTMT
+521 IELSHT
-531 TGDGVLGESL
+531 TCLESGGGPLGEETLEAYWNTDSWVFDPFL
-541 LRRFQESEGYVN
+541 NGSEGAGIVADPQPGAIFSSYSQNLRVQVGN
-553 PFSFWDQDEE
+553 P
-563 EPPSDDPMPRL
+563 
-574 EGFTGC
+574 GG
-580 YSGLVV
+580 
-586 SRENTW
+586 
-592 DRQRTF
+592 
-598 TVEITPRWDD
+598 TPYNIQIEVAPDWDD
-608 PWVVTQEQWQW
+608 PEIVPSGSSSDRSYSSFSYGTGAYDN
-619 LRHVDVRE
+619 HATFYYF
-627 DTAELEK
+627 DTIPLLKQGETYTDSVGSGGGKGNLGNDLLE
-634 YLLNRAVHSVEYE
+634 SI
-647 YEPMGA
+647 
-653 GKKAVFSEGGAGGEG
+653 
-668 GRGAWDGPMEQYVA
+668 GPDFY
-682 PDYFTVTVTNADGE
+682 TVTVQKGAGE
-696 EFPVDLTPRYTTPD
+696 SFQIPLTPRYTTPD
-710 GGAFTLDGEEGPQ
+710 GGTFTLDGEEGPQ

>member
-77 GLHSAYSPPFVASLP
+77 GLNSAYSTPFAASLP

-104 ASWTDW
+104 TSWTDW

-124 WFVVSAVRLSLRV
+124 WFVAGAVRLSLRV
-137 RGGVPVEGER
+137 RDGVPVEGER
-147 RAAMEAL
+147 RAAIEAL
-154 AKQQR
+154 AREQR

-194 EKVVLHEL
+194 GKVVLHEL

-246 RVLERLEGEDR
+246 RVLERLEGEER
-257 RDYGRCLLAMADDK
+257 RDYGRCLLAMADDR
-271 AVRTPGA
+271 AMRTPGA

-338 DGGNPPILALAAQNR
+338 DGGNPAILALAAQNR

-467 TVRVQPDGSYWTV
+467 TVHVQPDGSYWTV
-480 EKLAETTGIF
+480 EKLAETSAVLEEGWY
-490 DSDVNI
+490 SEHQ
-496 ARLGRW
+496 
-502 SDSTLYGPVTWS
+502 LYGPVTWS
-514 GEAYGLK
+514 GEAEG
-521 IELSPAQTMT
+521 ISVELSHTTTTT
-531 TGDGVLGESL
+531 TGAGPLRLASLRDYQEENGLQDILYPSAPDPESPLPDSTFSSVWSSIL
-541 LRRFQESEGYVN
+541 LC
-553 PFSFWDQDEE
+553 
-563 EPPSDDPMPRL
+563 M
-574 EGFTGC
+574 
-580 YSGLVV
+580 
-586 SRENTW
+586 ENQGDTT
-592 DRQRTF
+592 RYPLQIHAQP
-598 TVEITPRWDD
+598 VWDD
-608 PWVVTQEQWQW
+608 PEIQVGGSVLSGGFSWGSSTKAFRSEAAFTYEGVFSLEPGEVIQNQCDGGGAEGALSDDMRHFVGPDGYQVT
-619 LRHVDVRE
+619 LTLD
-627 DTAELEK
+627 LEK
-634 YLLNRAVHSVEYE
+634 SVAI
-647 YEPMGA
+647 P
-653 GKKAVFSEGGAGGEG
+653 
-668 GRGAWDGPMEQYVA
+668 
-682 PDYFTVTVTNADGE
+682 
-696 EFPVDLTPRYTTPD
+696 LTPRYTTPD
-710 GGAFTLDGEEGPQ
+710 GGTFTLDGEEGPQ

>member
-1 MENIWMFLQ
+1 M
-10 QTAAASL
+10 
-17 VALFLLIL
+17 
-25 QRIFLDKLSPRWQYG
+25 
-40 VWLVL
+40 WLVL

-77 GLHSAYSPPFVASLP
+77 GLSSAYSSPFVSSLP
-92 AAPVPLPPAGAP
+92 AAPVPLPPAGVP

-137 RGGVPVEGER
+137 RSGVPVEGER
-147 RAAMEAL
+147 RAAIEAL
-154 AKQQR
+154 EQQQ

-194 EKVVLHEL
+194 GKVVLHEL

-271 AVRTPGA
+271 AMRTPGA

-287 VKARIEAIA
+287 VKARIQAIA
-296 RFKRFPQGMGLVSG
+296 RFKRFPQGMGLASG

-323 VPVSAAGTDDTVETP
+323 APVSAAGESASVETP
-338 DGGNPPILALAAQNR
+338 DNMGVAGALAAAAQNQ
-353 ATTVAG
+353 ADTVAG
-359 ALDAYGKALYHWY
+359 ALDVYGKAIYHWY
-372 QRPGTGLLCAA
+372 QSPDTGLLCAA
-383 MVTAPEDMPAVLA
+383 MVTPEEDMPAVL
-396 ANAKV
+396 NAYEDAFV
-401 NEERVED
+401 ERVAD
-408 WSLLE
+408 LE
-413 HWWQTGPVFRGLTAD
+413 PLNHWWCTGPVFRGLTSD
-428 GGDGYLC
+428 GAGGYLC
-435 QVFWFRDVELAS
+435 QVFWFRDVELAGKS
-447 KNDPLWPEE
+447 DPRWPEE

-467 TVRVQPDGSYWTV
+467 TVRVQPDGDYWTV
-480 EKLAETTGIF
+480 EKLAETTGVF
-490 DSDVNI
+490 EGDVSL
-496 ARLGRW
+496 AGLGRW
-502 SDSTLYGPVTWS
+502 TGSALYGPVTWS
-514 GEAYGLK
+514 GEADGLK
-521 IELSPAQTMT
+521 IELSPSQTMT
-531 TGDGVLGESL
+531 TGDGVLGQSL

-553 PFSFWDQDEE
+553 PFSFWGQDEE
-563 EPPSDDPMPRL
+563 ETLSDDPMPHL
-574 EGFTGC
+574 EGFTGF
-580 YSGLVV
+580 YSGLIV

-608 PWVVTQEQWQW
+608 PDIVTGEEAHRLRSSDQWE
-619 LRHVDVRE
+619 E
-627 DTAELEK
+627 DK
-634 YLLNRAVHSVEYE
+634 YVENYASLPVEYP
-647 YEPMGA
+647 YGPMNA
-653 GKKAVFSEGGAGGEG
+653 GKKIVYPEGGGGGES
-668 GRGAWDGPMEQYVA
+668 GRGDLDGPMEQYIA
-682 PDYFTVTVTNADGE
+682 PDCFTVTVANADEE
-696 EFPVDLTPRYTTPD
+696 EFTVDLTPRYTTPD
-710 GGAFTLDGEEGPQ
+710 GGTFTLDGEEGPQ

>member
-77 GLHSAYSPPFVASLP
+77 GLHSAYSTPFAASLP

-104 ASWTDW
+104 TSWTDW

-147 RAAMEAL
+147 RAAIEAL
-154 AKQQR
+154 AREQR

-194 EKVVLHEL
+194 GKVVLHEL

-338 DGGNPPILALAAQNR
+338 DGGNPAILALAAQNR

-467 TVRVQPDGSYWTV
+467 TVHVQPDGSYWTV
-480 EKLAETTGIF
+480 EKLAETSAVLEEGWY
-490 DSDVNI
+490 SEHQ
-496 ARLGRW
+496 
-502 SDSTLYGPVTWS
+502 LYGPVTWS
-514 GEAYGLK
+514 GEAEG
-521 IELSPAQTMT
+521 ISVELSHTTTTT
-531 TGDGVLGESL
+531 TGAGPLRLASLRDYQEENGLQDILYPSAPDPESPLPDSTFSSVWSSIL
-541 LRRFQESEGYVN
+541 LC
-553 PFSFWDQDEE
+553 
-563 EPPSDDPMPRL
+563 M
-574 EGFTGC
+574 
-580 YSGLVV
+580 
-586 SRENTW
+586 ENQGDTT
-592 DRQRTF
+592 RYPLQIHAQP
-598 TVEITPRWDD
+598 VWDD
-608 PWVVTQEQWQW
+608 PEIQVGGSVLSGGFSWGSSTKAFRSEAAFTYEGVFSLEPGEVIQNQCDGGGAEGALSDDMRHFVGPDGYQVT
-619 LRHVDVRE
+619 LTLD
-627 DTAELEK
+627 LEK
-634 YLLNRAVHSVEYE
+634 SVAI
-647 YEPMGA
+647 P
-653 GKKAVFSEGGAGGEG
+653 
-668 GRGAWDGPMEQYVA
+668 
-682 PDYFTVTVTNADGE
+682 
-696 EFPVDLTPRYTTPD
+696 LTPRYTTPD
-710 GGAFTLDGEEGPQ
+710 GGTFTLDGEEGPQ

>member
-77 GLHSAYSPPFVASLP
+77 GLNSAYSTPFAASLP
-92 AAPVPLPPAGAP
+92 AAPVPLLPAGAP

-147 RAAMEAL
+147 RAAIEAL
-154 AKQQR
+154 AKQQQ

-166 VECRWARTPFVVG
+166 VECRWARTPFVLG

-271 AVRTPGA
+271 AMRTPGA

-323 VPVSAAGTDDTVETP
+323 VPVSAAGEETTVRASQEVEIAPELVAET
-338 DGGNPPILALAAQNR
+338 LALASQNR

-359 ALDAYGKALYHWY
+359 ALDAYGKGEYHRFY
-372 QRPGTGLLCAA
+372 DGIYDELLCW
-383 MVTAPEDMPAVLA
+383 TICAPQEDLPAVLERWEQDRGRA
-396 ANAKV
+396 AYGW
-401 NEERVED
+401 R
-408 WSLLE
+408 
-413 HWWQTGPVFRGLTAD
+413 TGPVFRGLTSD

-435 QVFWFRDVELAS
+435 QVFWFRDMKFKS
-447 KNDPLWPEE
+447 NDDPLWPEE
-456 DEPWPTEYLCH
+456 DEPWPVEYLCH
-467 TVRVQPDGSYWTV
+467 TVRVQPDGDYWTV
-480 EKLAETTGIF
+480 EKLAETTGVF
-490 DSDVNI
+490 EGDVSL
-496 ARLGRW
+496 AGLGRW
-502 SDSTLYGPVTWS
+502 TGSALYGPVTWS
-514 GEAYGLK
+514 GEADGMK
-521 IELSPAQTMT
+521 IELSPSQTMT
-531 TGDGVLGESL
+531 TGDGVLGQSR

-553 PFSFWDQDEE
+553 PFSFWGKDEE
-563 EPPSDDPMPRL
+563 ETPSDDPMPRL
-574 EGFTGC
+574 EGFTGF

-598 TVEITPRWDD
+598 TVEITPHWDD
-608 PWVVTQEQWQW
+608 SRILTIEQADQMFYSSSHYE
-619 LRHVDVRE
+619 RP
-627 DTAELEK
+627 AEEGVE
-634 YLLNRAVHSVEYE
+634 NRASLHVRYQYV
-647 YEPMGA
+647 PMDA
-653 GKKAVFSEGGAGGEG
+653 GEKVVFPEGGAGGEG
-668 GRGAWDGPMEQYVA
+668 GRGSWDGPMEQYIA

-696 EFPVDLTPRYTTPD
+696 EIPVDLTPRYTTPD
-710 GGAFTLDGEEGPQ
+710 GGTFTLDGEEGPQ

>member
-10 QTAAASL
+10 QTAAATL
-17 VALFLLIL
+17 TALFLLIL

-40 VWLVL
+40 VWFVL

-77 GLHSAYSPPFVASLP
+77 GLNSAYSTPFAASLP

-104 ASWTDW
+104 TSWTDW

-124 WFVVSAVRLSLRV
+124 WFVAGAARLSLRV

-147 RAAMEAL
+147 RAAIEVL
-154 AKQQR
+154 AREQR

-194 EKVVLHEL
+194 GKVVLHEL

-310 CIVFALSLSLVAG
+310 CIVLALSLSLVAG

-338 DGGNPPILALAAQNR
+338 DGGNPAILALAAQNR

-467 TVRVQPDGSYWTV
+467 TVHVQPDGGYWTV
-480 EKLAETTGIF
+480 EKLAETSAVLEEGWY
-490 DSDVNI
+490 SEHQ
-496 ARLGRW
+496 
-502 SDSTLYGPVTWS
+502 LYGPVTWS
-514 GEAYGLK
+514 GEAEG
-521 IELSPAQTMT
+521 ISVELSHTTTTT
-531 TGDGVLGESL
+531 TGAGPLRLASL
-541 LRRFQESEGYVN
+541 RDYQEENGLQDILYPSAPDPEA
-553 PFSFWDQDEE
+553 PLPDSTFSSVW
-563 EPPSDDPMPRL
+563 SSILLCM
-574 EGFTGC
+574 
-580 YSGLVV
+580 
-586 SRENTW
+586 ENQGDTT
-592 DRQRTF
+592 RYPLQIHAQP
-598 TVEITPRWDD
+598 VWDD
-608 PWVVTQEQWQW
+608 PEIQVGGSVLSGGFSWGSSTKAFRSEAAFTYEGVFSLEPGEVIQNQCDGGGAEGALSDDMRHFVGPDGYQVT
-619 LRHVDVRE
+619 LTLD
-627 DTAELEK
+627 LEK
-634 YLLNRAVHSVEYE
+634 SVAI
-647 YEPMGA
+647 P
-653 GKKAVFSEGGAGGEG
+653 
-668 GRGAWDGPMEQYVA
+668 
-682 PDYFTVTVTNADGE
+682 
-696 EFPVDLTPRYTTPD
+696 LTPRYTTPD
-710 GGAFTLDGEEGPQ
+710 GGTFTLDGEEGPQ

>member
-1 MENIWMFLQ
+1 MENIWMVLQ
-10 QTAAASL
+10 QTAAATL
-17 VALFLLIL
+17 TALFLLIL

-40 VWLVL
+40 VWFVL

-77 GLHSAYSPPFVASLP
+77 GLHSAYSTPFAASLP

-104 ASWTDW
+104 TSWTDW

-124 WFVVSAVRLSLRV
+124 WFVAGAARLSLRV

-147 RAAMEAL
+147 RAAIEVL
-154 AKQQR
+154 AREQR

-194 EKVVLHEL
+194 GKVVLHEL

-310 CIVFALSLSLVAG
+310 CIVLALSLSLVAG

-338 DGGNPPILALAAQNR
+338 DGGNPAILALAAQNR

-467 TVRVQPDGSYWTV
+467 TVHVQPDGGYWTV
-480 EKLAETTGIF
+480 EKLAETSAVLEEGWY
-490 DSDVNI
+490 SEHQ
-496 ARLGRW
+496 
-502 SDSTLYGPVTWS
+502 LYGPVTWS
-514 GEAYGLK
+514 GEAEG
-521 IELSPAQTMT
+521 ISVELSHTTTTT
-531 TGDGVLGESL
+531 TGAGPLRLASLRDYQEENGLQDILYPSAPDPEAPLPDSTFSSVWSSILLG
-541 LRRFQESEGYVN
+541 
-553 PFSFWDQDEE
+553 
-563 EPPSDDPMPRL
+563 M
-574 EGFTGC
+574 
-580 YSGLVV
+580 
-586 SRENTW
+586 ENQGDTT
-592 DRQRTF
+592 RYPLQIHAQP
-598 TVEITPRWDD
+598 VWDD
-608 PWVVTQEQWQW
+608 PEIQVGGSVLSGGFSWGSSTKAFRSEAAFTYEGVFSLEPGEVIQNQCDGGGAEGALSDDMRHFVGPDGYQVT
-619 LRHVDVRE
+619 LTLD
-627 DTAELEK
+627 LEK
-634 YLLNRAVHSVEYE
+634 SVAI
-647 YEPMGA
+647 P
-653 GKKAVFSEGGAGGEG
+653 
-668 GRGAWDGPMEQYVA
+668 
-682 PDYFTVTVTNADGE
+682 
-696 EFPVDLTPRYTTPD
+696 LTPRYTTPD
-710 GGAFTLDGEEGPQ
+710 GGTFTLDGEEGPQ

>member
-77 GLHSAYSPPFVASLP
+77 GLNSAYSTPFAASLP

-338 DGGNPPILALAAQNR
+338 DGGNPAILALAAQNR

-456 DEPWPTEYLCH
+456 DEPWPVEYLCH
-467 TVRVQPDGSYWTV
+467 TVRVRPDGDYWTV
-480 EKLAETTGIF
+480 EKLAETSGLCEKGLEE
-490 DSDVNI
+490 SPLNQHSS
-496 ARLGRW
+496 AP
-502 SDSTLYGPVTWS
+502 LYGPITWS
-514 GEAYGLK
+514 GEANGVSV
-521 IELSPAQTMT
+521 ELSHT
-531 TGDGVLGESL
+531 TCLLNTREVLGLDSL
-541 LRRFQESEGYVN
+541 HDYFDDSS
-553 PFSFWDQDEE
+553 SFDW
-563 EPPSDDPMPRL
+563 
-574 EGFTGC
+574 
-580 YSGLVV
+580 SGLVTGSQQEADTDPKDPV
-586 SRENTW
+586 PNAQFFRYEQSLRVQVGNPGGTPYNIQI
-592 DRQRTF
+592 R
-598 TVEITPRWDD
+598 VEPDWHD
-608 PWVVTQEQWQW
+608 PEIVP
-619 LRHVDVRE
+619 
-627 DTAELEK
+627 
-634 YLLNRAVHSVEYE
+634 S
-647 YEPMGA
+647 G
-653 GKKAVFSEGGAGGEG
+653 SSG
-668 GRGAWDGPMEQYVA
+668 GRSYSTLSYGTGTYQNHATFYYFDTIPLLKQGETYTASAGSGGGSGGLGADMEEVAGPDFY
-682 PDYFTVTVTNADGE
+682 TVTVQKGAE
-696 EFPVDLTPRYTTPD
+696 EPFQISLTPRYTTPD

>member
-1 MENIWMFLQ
+1 MENIWMVLQ

-17 VALFLLIL
+17 DALFLLIL

-77 GLHSAYSPPFVASLP
+77 GLHSAYSTPFVASLP

-104 ASWTDW
+104 TSWTDW

-147 RAAMEAL
+147 RAAIEAL
-154 AKQQR
+154 AREQQ

-166 VECRWARTPFVVG
+166 VECRWARTPFVLG

-271 AVRTPGA
+271 AMRTPGA

-323 VPVSAAGTDDTVETP
+323 VPVSAAGEETTVRASQEIEIAPELVAET
-338 DGGNPPILALAAQNR
+338 LALASQNR

-359 ALDAYGKALYHWY
+359 ALDAYGKGEYHRFY
-372 QRPGTGLLCAA
+372 DGIYDELLCW
-383 MVTAPEDMPAVLA
+383 TICAPQEDLPAVLERWEQDRGRA
-396 ANAKV
+396 AYGW
-401 NEERVED
+401 R
-408 WSLLE
+408 
-413 HWWQTGPVFRGLTAD
+413 TGPMFRGLTSD

-435 QVFWFRDVELAS
+435 QVFWFRDMRFKS
-447 KNDPLWPEE
+447 NDDPRWPEE
-456 DEPWPTEYLCH
+456 DEPWPVEYLCH
-467 TVRVQPDGSYWTV
+467 TVRVQPDGDYWTV
-480 EKLAETTGIF
+480 EKLAETTGVF
-490 DSDVNI
+490 EGDVSL
-496 ARLGRW
+496 AGLGRW
-502 SDSTLYGPVTWS
+502 TGSALYGPVTWS
-514 GEAYGLK
+514 GEADGLK
-521 IELSPAQTMT
+521 IELSPSQTMT
-531 TGDGVLGESL
+531 TGDGVLGQSRL
-541 LRRFQESEGYVN
+541 HRFQESEGYVN
-553 PFSFWDQDEE
+553 PFSFWGKDEE
-563 EPPSDDPMPRL
+563 ETPSDDPMPRL
-574 EGFTGC
+574 EGFTGF

-598 TVEITPRWDD
+598 TVEITPHWDD
-608 PWVVTQEQWQW
+608 SRILTIEQADQMFYSSSHYE
-619 LRHVDVRE
+619 RP
-627 DTAELEK
+627 AEEGVE
-634 YLLNRAVHSVEYE
+634 NRASLHVRYQYV
-647 YEPMGA
+647 PVDA
-653 GKKAVFSEGGAGGEG
+653 GEKVVFSEGGAGGEG
-668 GRGAWDGPMEQYVA
+668 GRGAWDGPMEQYIA

-696 EFPVDLTPRYTTPD
+696 EFPVDLIPRYTTPD
-710 GGAFTLDGEEGPQ
+710 GGTFTLDGEEGP

>member
-77 GLHSAYSPPFVASLP
+77 GLHSAYSSPFTASLP

-154 AKQQR
+154 AREQQ

-323 VPVSAAGTDDTVETP
+323 VPVPAAGEETTVRASQEIEIAPELVAET
-338 DGGNPPILALAAQNR
+338 LALASQNR
-353 ATTVAG
+353 AATVAG
-359 ALDAYGKALYHWY
+359 ALDAYGKGEYHRFY
-372 QRPGTGLLCAA
+372 DGIYDELLCW
-383 MVTAPEDMPAVLA
+383 TICAPQEDLPAVLERWEQDRGRA
-396 ANAKV
+396 AYGW
-401 NEERVED
+401 R
-408 WSLLE
+408 
-413 HWWQTGPVFRGLTAD
+413 TGPVFRGLTSD

-435 QVFWFRDVELAS
+435 QVFWFRDMKFKS
-447 KNDPLWPEE
+447 NDDPLWPEE
-456 DEPWPTEYLCH
+456 DEPWPVEYLCH
-467 TVRVQPDGSYWTV
+467 TVRVRPDGDYWTV
-480 EKLAETTGIF
+480 EKLAETSGLCEKGLEE
-490 DSDVNI
+490 SPLNQHSS
-496 ARLGRW
+496 AP
-502 SDSTLYGPVTWS
+502 LYGPITWS
-514 GEAYGLK
+514 GEANGVSV
-521 IELSPAQTMT
+521 ELSHT
-531 TGDGVLGESL
+531 TCLLNTREVLGLDSL
-541 LRRFQESEGYVN
+541 HDYFDRSS
-553 PFSFWDQDEE
+553 SFNW
-563 EPPSDDPMPRL
+563 
-574 EGFTGC
+574 
-580 YSGLVV
+580 SGLVTG
-586 SRENTW
+586 SRQEEGTDPEDPVPNAQFFRYEKSLRVQVGNPGGTPYNIQI
-592 DRQRTF
+592 R
-598 TVEITPRWDD
+598 VEPDWHD
-608 PWVVTQEQWQW
+608 PEIVP
-619 LRHVDVRE
+619 
-627 DTAELEK
+627 
-634 YLLNRAVHSVEYE
+634 S
-647 YEPMGA
+647 G
-653 GKKAVFSEGGAGGEG
+653 SSG
-668 GRGAWDGPMEQYVA
+668 GRSYSTLSYGTGTYQNHATFYYFDTIPLLKQGETNTASAGSGGGSGGLGADMKEVAGPDFY
-682 PDYFTVTVTNADGE
+682 TVTVQKGAGE
-696 EFPVDLTPRYTTPD
+696 SFQIPLTPRYTTPD
-710 GGAFTLDGEEGPQ
+710 GGTFTLDGEEGPQ

>member
-77 GLHSAYSPPFVASLP
+77 GLHSAYSSPFTASLP

-104 ASWTDW
+104 TSWTDW

-124 WFVVSAVRLSLRV
+124 WFVAGAVRLSLRV

-147 RAAMEAL
+147 RVAIEAL

-194 EKVVLHEL
+194 GKVVLHEL

-231 VFDKTG
+231 VFDKIG

-338 DGGNPPILALAAQNR
+338 DGGNPAILALAAQNR

-467 TVRVQPDGSYWTV
+467 TVHVQPDGGYWTV
-480 EKLAETTGIF
+480 EKLAETSAVLEEGWY
-490 DSDVNI
+490 SEHQ
-496 ARLGRW
+496 
-502 SDSTLYGPVTWS
+502 LYGPVTWS
-514 GEAYGLK
+514 GEAEG
-521 IELSPAQTMT
+521 ISVELSHTTTTT
-531 TGDGVLGESL
+531 TGAGPLRLASL
-541 LRRFQESEGYVN
+541 RDYQEENGLQDILYPSAPDPEA
-553 PFSFWDQDEE
+553 PLPDSTFSSVW
-563 EPPSDDPMPRL
+563 SSILLCM
-574 EGFTGC
+574 
-580 YSGLVV
+580 
-586 SRENTW
+586 ENQGDTT
-592 DRQRTF
+592 RYPLQIHAQP
-598 TVEITPRWDD
+598 VWDD
-608 PWVVTQEQWQW
+608 PEIQVGGSVLSGGFSWGSSTKAFRSEAAFTYEGVFSLEPGEVIQNQCDGGGAEGVLSDDMRHFVGPDGYQVT
-619 LRHVDVRE
+619 LTLD
-627 DTAELEK
+627 LEK
-634 YLLNRAVHSVEYE
+634 SVAI
-647 YEPMGA
+647 P
-653 GKKAVFSEGGAGGEG
+653 
-668 GRGAWDGPMEQYVA
+668 
-682 PDYFTVTVTNADGE
+682 
-696 EFPVDLTPRYTTPD
+696 LTPRYTTPD
-710 GGAFTLDGEEGPQ
+710 GGTFTLDGEEGPQ

>member
-77 GLHSAYSPPFVASLP
+77 GLNSAYSTPFAASLP

-104 ASWTDW
+104 TSWTDW

-124 WFVVSAVRLSLRV
+124 WFVAGAARLSLRV

-147 RAAMEAL
+147 RAAIEVL
-154 AKQQR
+154 AREQR

-194 EKVVLHEL
+194 GKVVLHEL

-338 DGGNPPILALAAQNR
+338 DGGNPAILALAAQNR

-467 TVRVQPDGSYWTV
+467 TVHVQPDGGYWTV
-480 EKLAETTGIF
+480 EKLAETSAVLEEGWY
-490 DSDVNI
+490 SEHQ
-496 ARLGRW
+496 
-502 SDSTLYGPVTWS
+502 LYGPVTWS
-514 GEAYGLK
+514 GEAEG
-521 IELSPAQTMT
+521 ISVELSHTTTTT
-531 TGDGVLGESL
+531 TGAGPLRLASL
-541 LRRFQESEGYVN
+541 RDYQEENGLQDILYPSAPDPEA
-553 PFSFWDQDEE
+553 PLPDSTFSSVW
-563 EPPSDDPMPRL
+563 SSILLCM
-574 EGFTGC
+574 
-580 YSGLVV
+580 
-586 SRENTW
+586 ENQGDTT
-592 DRQRTF
+592 RYPLQIHAQP
-598 TVEITPRWDD
+598 VWDD
-608 PWVVTQEQWQW
+608 PEIQVGGSVLSGGFSWGSSTKAFRSEAAFTYEGVFSLEPGEVIQNQCDGGGAEGALSDDMRHFVGPDGYQVT
-619 LRHVDVRE
+619 LTLD
-627 DTAELEK
+627 LEK
-634 YLLNRAVHSVEYE
+634 SVAI
-647 YEPMGA
+647 P
-653 GKKAVFSEGGAGGEG
+653 
-668 GRGAWDGPMEQYVA
+668 
-682 PDYFTVTVTNADGE
+682 
-696 EFPVDLTPRYTTPD
+696 LTPRYTTPD
-710 GGAFTLDGEEGPQ
+710 GGTFTLDGEEGPQ

>member
-77 GLHSAYSPPFVASLP
+77 GLHSAYSTPFTASLP

-117 GVVLWAA
+117 GAVLWAA

-338 DGGNPPILALAAQNR
+338 DGGNPAILALAAQNR

-456 DEPWPTEYLCH
+456 GEPWPTEYLCH
-467 TVRVQPDGSYWTV
+467 TVHVQPDGGYWTV
-480 EKLAETTGIF
+480 EKLAETSGLCEKGLEE
-490 DSDVNI
+490 SPLNQHSS
-496 ARLGRW
+496 AP
-502 SDSTLYGPVTWS
+502 LYGPITWS
-514 GEAYGLK
+514 GEANGVSV
-521 IELSPAQTMT
+521 ELSHT
-531 TGDGVLGESL
+531 TCLLNTREVLGLDSL
-541 LRRFQESEGYVN
+541 HDYFDRSS
-553 PFSFWDQDEE
+553 SFNW
-563 EPPSDDPMPRL
+563 
-574 EGFTGC
+574 
-580 YSGLVV
+580 SGLVTG
-586 SRENTW
+586 SRQEEGTDPEDPVPNAQFFRYEKSLRVQVGNPGGTPYNIQI
-592 DRQRTF
+592 R
-598 TVEITPRWDD
+598 VEPDWHD
-608 PWVVTQEQWQW
+608 PEIVP
-619 LRHVDVRE
+619 
-627 DTAELEK
+627 
-634 YLLNRAVHSVEYE
+634 S
-647 YEPMGA
+647 G
-653 GKKAVFSEGGAGGEG
+653 SSG
-668 GRGAWDGPMEQYVA
+668 GRSYSTLSYGTGTYQNHATFYYFDTIPLLKQGETNTASAGSGGGSGGLGADMKEVAGPDFY
-682 PDYFTVTVTNADGE
+682 TVTVQKGAGE
-696 EFPVDLTPRYTTPD
+696 SFQIPLTPRYTTPD
-710 GGAFTLDGEEGPQ
+710 GGTFPLDGEEATP

>member
-17 VALFLLIL
+17 AALFLLIL

-77 GLHSAYSPPFVASLP
+77 GLNSAYSTPFAASLP

-137 RGGVPVEGER
+137 RDGVPVEGER
-147 RAAMEAL
+147 RAAIETL
-154 AKQQR
+154 AREQQ

-166 VECRWARTPFVVG
+166 VECRWARTPFVLG

-257 RDYGRCLLAMADDK
+257 RDYGRCLLAMADDR
-271 AVRTPGA
+271 AMRTPGA

-323 VPVSAAGTDDTVETP
+323 VPVSAAGEETTVRASQEVEIAPELVAET
-338 DGGNPPILALAAQNR
+338 LALASQNR

-359 ALDAYGKALYHWY
+359 ALDAYGKGEYHRFY
-372 QRPGTGLLCAA
+372 DGIYDELLCW
-383 MVTAPEDMPAVLA
+383 TICAPQEDLPAVLERWEQDRGRA
-396 ANAKV
+396 AYGW
-401 NEERVED
+401 R
-408 WSLLE
+408 
-413 HWWQTGPVFRGLTAD
+413 TGPMFRGLTSD

-435 QVFWFRDVELAS
+435 QVFWFRDMRFKS
-447 KNDPLWPEE
+447 NDDPRWPGE
-456 DEPWPTEYLCH
+456 DEPWPVEYLCH
-467 TVRVQPDGSYWTV
+467 TVRVQPDGDYWTV
-480 EKLAETTGIF
+480 EKLAETTGVF
-490 DSDVNI
+490 EGDVSL
-496 ARLGRW
+496 AGLGRW
-502 SDSTLYGPVTWS
+502 TGSALYGPVTWS
-514 GEAYGLK
+514 GEADGLK
-521 IELSPAQTMT
+521 IELSPSQTMT
-531 TGDGVLGESL
+531 TGDGVLGQSRL
-541 LRRFQESEGYVN
+541 HRFQESEGYVN
-553 PFSFWDQDEE
+553 PFSFWGKDEE
-563 EPPSDDPMPRL
+563 ETPSDDPMPRL
-574 EGFTGC
+574 EGFTGF

-586 SRENTW
+586 SRENTR

-598 TVEITPRWDD
+598 TVEITPHWDD
-608 PWVVTQEQWQW
+608 SRILTIEQADQMFYSSSHYE
-619 LRHVDVRE
+619 RP
-627 DTAELEK
+627 AEEGVE
-634 YLLNRAVHSVEYE
+634 NRASLHVRYQYV
-647 YEPMGA
+647 PMDA
-653 GKKAVFSEGGAGGEG
+653 GEKVVFPEGGAGGEG
-668 GRGAWDGPMEQYVA
+668 GRGSWDGPMEQYIA

-696 EFPVDLTPRYTTPD
+696 EIPVDLTPRYTTPD
-710 GGAFTLDGEEGPQ
+710 GGTFTLDGEEGPQ

>member
-10 QTAAASL
+10 QTAAATL
-17 VALFLLIL
+17 TALFLLIL

-77 GLHSAYSPPFVASLP
+77 GLHSAYSTPFAASLP

-104 ASWTDW
+104 TSWTDW

-147 RAAMEAL
+147 RAAIEAL
-154 AKQQR
+154 AREQR

-194 EKVVLHEL
+194 GKVVLHEL

-246 RVLERLEGEDR
+246 RVLERLEGEER
-257 RDYGRCLLAMADDK
+257 RDYGRCLLAMADDR
-271 AVRTPGA
+271 AMRTPGA

-323 VPVSAAGTDDTVETP
+323 VPVLAAGTDDTVETP
-338 DGGNPPILALAAQNR
+338 DGGNPAILALAAQNR

-413 HWWQTGPVFRGLTAD
+413 HWWQTGPVFRGLTSD
-428 GGDGYLC
+428 GADGYLC
-435 QVFWFRDVELAS
+435 QVFWFRDRILHS
-447 KNDPLWPEE
+447 RDDPLWPEE
-456 DEPWPTEYLCH
+456 DEPWPVEYLCH

-480 EKLAETTGIF
+480 EKLAETQGLFDGIF
-490 DSDVNI
+490 GTDLSDWHES
-496 ARLGRW
+496 L
-502 SDSTLYGPVTWS
+502 LYGPVTWS
-514 GEAYGLK
+514 GEANGVS
-521 IELSPAQTMT
+521 IELSHT
-531 TGDGVLGESL
+531 TCLESGGGPLGEETLEAYWNTDSWVL
-541 LRRFQESEGYVN
+541 DPFLNGSEEAGIVADPQPGAIFSSYSQNLRVQVGN
-553 PFSFWDQDEE
+553 P
-563 EPPSDDPMPRL
+563 
-574 EGFTGC
+574 GG
-580 YSGLVV
+580 
-586 SRENTW
+586 
-592 DRQRTF
+592 
-598 TVEITPRWDD
+598 TPYNIQIEVAPDWDD
-608 PWVVTQEQWQW
+608 PEIVPSGSSSDRSYSSFSYGTGAYDN
-619 LRHVDVRE
+619 HATFYYF
-627 DTAELEK
+627 DTIPLLKQGETYTDSVGSGGGKGNLGNDLLE
-634 YLLNRAVHSVEYE
+634 SI
-647 YEPMGA
+647 
-653 GKKAVFSEGGAGGEG
+653 
-668 GRGAWDGPMEQYVA
+668 GPDFY
-682 PDYFTVTVTNADGE
+682 TVTVQKGAGE
-696 EFPVDLTPRYTTPD
+696 SFQIPLTPRYTTPD
-710 GGAFTLDGEEGPQ
+710 GGTFTLDGEEGPQ